1 MDIRTFTGRALS
13 RAALPLALLPLV
25 GPLPVAAQSSTV
37 DFPRQGVVCDLTN
50 KRCFNS
56 EGVSVPLTRE
66 FFGSYGERELV
77 PTLSGNRG
85 PTKFALS
92 DGKACDVRRQ
102 TCWDD
107 GQGGKNVSRSLST
120 QLFGNRGAWGNNGS
134 GSSGWGNN
142 NNNNWQQPEQATS
155 SCELRQGNRRL
166 FEGNCLLNR
175 RESANGMAYNVELA
189 DGQRY
194 SFYNRQGRLVLQDS
208 SGLWPVQISNRNGD
222 VNFRWA
228 DRQLVTRDR
237 RWANQGPQGGS
248 SDFNPTGNFLQDL
261 FNTMFR

>member
-1 MDIRTFTGRALS
+1 LNLHTCVGRALS
-13 RAALPLALLPLV
+13 LAALPLALLPLV
-25 GPLPVAAQSSTV
+25 GVLPVAAQSSTV

-77 PTLSGNRG
+77 PTLSGNRR
-85 PTKFALS
+85 PTKFTLS

-120 QLFGNRGAWGNNGS
+120 QLFGNRGAWANNGS

-142 NNNNWQQPEQATS
+142 NNWQQPEQTTS

-175 RESANGMAYNVELA
+175 RESSNGVAYNVELA

-228 DRQLVTRDR
+228 DLQLVTSDR
-237 RWANQGPQGGS
+237 RWANQAPQGGS

>member
-1 MDIRTFTGRALS
+1 MNIRTFAGR
-13 RAALPLALLPLV
+13 ALPLAFLPLV
-25 GPLPVAAQSSTV
+25 GALPVAAQSSTV

-66 FFGSYGERELV
+66 FFGIYAERELI
-77 PTLSGNRG
+77 PKLSGNRR
-85 PTKFALS
+85 PTQFTLS
-92 DGKACDVRRQ
+92 DGKACDIRRQ

-107 GQGGKNVSRSLST
+107 GQGGKNVSKSLTT
-120 QLFGNRGAWGNNGS
+120 QLFGNRGDWG
-134 GSSGWGNN
+134 
-142 NNNNWQQPEQATS
+142 NNNNWQQPGQASS
-155 SCELRQGNRRL
+155 SCELRRGNRRL
-166 FEGNCLLNR
+166 FEGTCLLNR
-175 RESANGMAYNVELA
+175 RESSRGMAYNVELA

>member
-1 MDIRTFTGRALS
+1 MTIHTFAGRALS
-13 RAALPLALLPLV
+13 HAALPLALLPLAGV
-25 GPLPVAAQSSTV
+25 LPVAAQSSTV
-37 DFPRQGVVCDLTN
+37 DFPRQGVVCDLTS

-66 FFGSYGERELV
+66 FFGSYGERALV
-77 PTLSGNRG
+77 PTLSSNRRI
-85 PTKFALS
+85 TQFKLS

-107 GQGGKNVSRSLST
+107 GQSGKNVSRSLTT
-120 QLFGNRGAWGNNGS
+120 QLFGNRGTWNNNG
-134 GSSGWGNN
+134 
-142 NNNNWQQPEQATS
+142 QQAEQANS

-166 FEGNCLLNR
+166 FQGNCLLNR
-175 RESANGMAYNVELA
+175 RESSNGVAYNVELA

-237 RWANQGPQGGS
+237 RWANQGQQGGS

>member
-1 MDIRTFTGRALS
+1 MNIRTFAGRALS

-25 GPLPVAAQSSTV
+25 GALPVAAQSSKV
-37 DFPRQGVVCDLTN
+37 DFPRQGVVCDLST
-50 KRCFNS
+50 KRCFNY

-66 FFGSYGERELV
+66 FFGSYAERELV
-77 PTLSGNRG
+77 PKLSGNRR
-85 PTKFALS
+85 PTQFTLS
-92 DGKACDVRRQ
+92 DGKTCDVRRQ

-107 GQGGKNVSRSLST
+107 SQGGNNVSKSLTS
-120 QLFGNRGAWGNNGS
+120 QLFGNRGAWNNNGS
-134 GSSGWGNN
+134 GSSGWGND
-142 NNNNWQQPEQATS
+142 NNWQQPGQASS

-166 FEGNCLLNR
+166 FEGSCLLNR

-237 RWANQGPQGGS
+237 RWANQGSQGGS